1 MASGSNPQPTQ
12 QQVHDDDRV
21 DQSAPRIGT
30 PARIRL
36 ANIPE
41 QAIVRASKYLRR
53 NILPDD
59 DDDEILQNLY
69 QIRAIVKQALEEDP
83 ELKDHLAS
91 EEEYRGNVTKKG
103 EKMFIDSLRTMA
115 ANSVTQ
121 GIKAWKGLLTDG
133 TSSSLLGPSILIV
146 FSV

>member
-1 MASGSNPQPTQ
+1 MANPQPTQ
-12 QQVHDDDRV
+12 QHVHDDDRV
-21 DQSAPRIGT
+21 DQST
-30 PARIRL
+30 PQTGSSPRIRL
-36 ANIPE
+36 ENIPE
-41 QAIVRASKYLRR
+41 EAVEGAVDDLILTIHPSHNDKTIKRKLKTVWAIV
-53 NILPDD
+53 NG
-59 DDDEILQNLY
+59 
-69 QIRAIVKQALEEDP
+69 ALEEDP

-115 ANSVTQ
+115 TNSVTQ